1 LHRGGV
7 KQVTDILFFCTFSI
21 IPSKKTT
28 TYKIGSYHNLI
39 LLILSGES
47 IYLLTYVLA
56 RIFRPT
62 FLDVFNLTNLQLGS
76 LFSIYGTIAIFSYFF
91 GGLIA
96 DRFPPGKLMGVA
108 LVLTALG
115 GFVMATFPSF
125 FVLQILYAYWGVT
138 TVYLFWGAMIK
149 ATRLWG
155 GDKNQG
161 KAFGLLDAGRGA
173 IAALTGS
180 IGVLIFSKVLKTS
193 SDLESIINRQEAF
206 RIVILSS
213 SFFVI
218 IVGISVFF
226 LMKSELKNQPQ
237 KNILSNT
244 LKNINSVLKFR
255 AVWLMMIIIISA
267 YVGYKLTDIYSLYA
281 FEVMKY
287 NEIKSVKVAS
297 LQLYLRPIVCLF
309 FGFLADKSSS
319 IKWIIIGFNIML
331 LGSLI
336 FASGII
342 SYNMNFIFLLSLVIT
357 AVGTYAVRALY
368 FSVFNEG
375 CIPVKITGTAVGII
389 SIVGYTPDIFATP
402 IIGYLLD
409 NYPGPLGYQYL
420 FMMLFLFS
428 LLGLIASINFSK
440 NLKNS
445 L

>member
-1 LHRGGV
+1 M
-7 KQVTDILFFCTFSI
+7 
-21 IPSKKTT
+21 
-28 TYKIGSYHNLI
+28 
-39 LLILSGES
+39 ILSGES

-161 KAFGLLDAGRGA
+161 KAFGFLDAGRGA
-173 IAALTGS
+173 VAALTGS

-193 SDLESIINRQEAF
+193 SDLESIIHRQEAF

-237 KNILSNT
+237 KNILRNT

-281 FEVMKY
+281 FEIMKY

-375 CIPVKITGTAVGII
+375 CVPVKITGTAVGII

-420 FMMLFLFS
+420 FMILFLFS